1 MPYDPQSDN
10 ATLMKL
16 YNQEVKTSPEL
27 PDRATLLLRARLV
40 FEEACEF
47 VRACGCEVKA
57 GGVTVEEDE
66 LEVTEGTEEPSLIE
80 YADAC
85 GDQLVVTHGALNA
98 AGIKVEPLWNEIQ
111 RSNASKFWAH
121 CSICDEILTVEN
133 GDHFHGPDSS
143 HASNSF
149 HDPSSSHACGWSVVL
164 KTHKRA
170 DGKVQKPPTWSPPD
184 IEKVLSDQGRTKH
197 ED

>member
-1 MPYDPQSDN
+1 
-10 ATLMKL
+10 
-16 YNQEVKTSPEL
+16 
-27 PDRATLLLRARLV
+27 
-40 FEEACEF
+40 
-47 VRACGCEVKA
+47 
-57 GGVTVEEDE
+57 
-66 LEVTEGTEEPSLIE
+66 
-80 YADAC
+80 
-85 GDQLVVTHGALNA
+85 
-98 AGIKVEPLWNEIQ
+98 
-111 RSNASKFWAH
+111 
-121 CSICDEILTVEN
+121 VEN